1 MNLESPVM
9 LMGLFILNVRNQMAL
24 SKATLDH
31 LLEAE
36 SHLRA
41 AIKSAATN
49 EKPLVVKQL
58 SQLLLDMEQCKKFEE
73 IMDMLESRKPGSKGN
88 FGSFFD
94 ND

>member
-1 MNLESPVM
+1 M
-9 LMGLFILNVRNQMAL
+9 L
-24 SKATLDH
+24 SKQTLDH

-58 SQLLLDMEQCKKFEE
+58 SQLLLDIEQCKKFEE
-73 IMDMLESRKPGSKGN
+73 IMDMLESRSEEHT
-88 FGSFFD
+88 SELQSH
-94 ND
+94 

>member
-1 MNLESPVM
+1 
-9 LMGLFILNVRNQMAL
+9 MAL
-24 SKATLDH
+24 SKQTLDN

-41 AIKSAATN
+41 AIKSAAIN

-73 IMDMLESRKPGSKGN
+73 IMDLLEERKPGSRGN
-88 FGSFFD
+88 FGPFFNED
-94 ND
+94 

>member
-1 MNLESPVM
+1 
-9 LMGLFILNVRNQMAL
+9 MAL
-24 SKATLDH
+24 SKQTLDH

-49 EKPLVVKQL
+49 ENPLVVKQL
-58 SQLLLDMEQCKKFEE
+58 SQLLLDMEQCKKIEE
-73 IMDMLESRKPGSKGN
+73 LMDMLENRKSDSRGS
-88 FGSFFD
+88 FGSFF

>member
-1 MNLESPVM
+1 MTLSQQTLE
-9 LMGLFILNVRNQMAL
+9 
-24 SKATLDH
+24 H

-41 AIKSAATN
+41 SIKSAATN

-58 SQLLLDMEQCKKFEE
+58 SQLLLDIEQCKKFEE
-73 IMDMLESRKPGSKGN
+73 IMDMLDSRKPGSRGS
-88 FGSFFD
+88 FGSFF

>member
-1 MNLESPVM
+1 
-9 LMGLFILNVRNQMAL
+9 MAL
-24 SKATLDH
+24 SKQTLDH

-41 AIKSAATN
+41 AIRVASSS

-58 SQLLLDMEQCKKFEE
+58 SELLLDIEKCKKFEE
-73 IMDMLESRKPGSKGN
+73 IMDMLESRKPGSSGN
-88 FGSFFD
+88 FGTFL

>member
-1 MNLESPVM
+1 
-9 LMGLFILNVRNQMAL
+9 MAL
-24 SKATLDH
+24 SQQTLEH

-41 AIKSAATN
+41 AIKSAASN

-58 SQLLLDMEQCKKFEE
+58 SQLLLDMEQCKKFEDL
-73 IMDMLESRKPGSKGN
+73 MDMLEDRKPGSSGS
-88 FGSFFD
+88 FGSFF

>member
-1 MNLESPVM
+1 
-9 LMGLFILNVRNQMAL
+9 MAL
-24 SKATLDH
+24 SKQTLDH
-31 LLEAE
+31 ILEAE

-73 IMDMLESRKPGSKGN
+73 IMDMLENRKPGSRGN

-94 ND
+94 EG

>member
-1 MNLESPVM
+1 
-9 LMGLFILNVRNQMAL
+9 MAL
-24 SKATLDH
+24 SKQTLDH

-58 SQLLLDMEQCKKFEE
+58 SELLLSIEQCKKFEQ
-73 IMDMLESRKPGSKGN
+73 IMDMLETRKPGSSGN
-88 FGSFFD
+88 FGTFFE
-94 ND
+94 

>member
-1 MNLESPVM
+1 
-9 LMGLFILNVRNQMAL
+9 MAL
-24 SKATLDH
+24 SQQTLEH

-41 AIKSAATN
+41 AIKSAAAN

-73 IMDMLESRKPGSKGN
+73 IMDMLDNRNTGSKGN

-94 ND
+94 ED

>member
-1 MNLESPVM
+1 
-9 LMGLFILNVRNQMAL
+9 MAL
-24 SKATLDH
+24 SKQTLDH

-49 EKPLVVKQL
+49 EKSLVIQQL
-58 SQLLLDMEQCKKFEE
+58 SNVLLDIEKCKKFEE
-73 IMDMLESRKPGSKGN
+73 IMDMLDNRKPGSSGN
-88 FGSFFD
+88 FGTFL

>member
-1 MNLESPVM
+1 M
-9 LMGLFILNVRNQMAL
+9 LIMAL
-24 SKATLDH
+24 SKQTLDH

-58 SQLLLDMEQCKKFEE
+58 SQLLLDIEQCKKFEDL
-73 IMDMLESRKPGSKGN
+73 MDMLENRKPGSSGR
-88 FGSFFD
+88 FGTFF
-94 ND
+94 N

>member
-1 MNLESPVM
+1 M
-9 LMGLFILNVRNQMAL
+9 
-24 SKATLDH
+24 
-31 LLEAE
+31 EAE

-58 SQLLLDMEQCKKFEE
+58 SQLLLDIEQCKKFEE

>member
-1 MNLESPVM
+1 
-9 LMGLFILNVRNQMAL
+9 MAL
-24 SKATLDH
+24 SSATLEH

-41 AIKSAATN
+41 AIRTAASS

-58 SQLLLDMEQCKKFEE
+58 SQLLLDIEQCKKIEE
-73 IMDMLESRKPGSKGN
+73 IMDMLETRKPGSKGN

-94 ND
+94 EN